1 MLFSM
6 RPSSL
11 SARATLFLRAY
22 EPSFPNSKELDTF
35 PV

>member
-1 MLFSM
+1 M